1 MLIFDNETNGLI
13 PELDRIHCIAMR
25 DTKKGE
31 THRANDHGSK
41 LSIEGGVRM
50 LEEAADICG
59 HNIIGFDIPATQKV
73 YPWFVPKGRVWDTLI
88 MSQLIFTNLTDDDF
102 DRIRQHERDI
112 AAGRRVAG
120 IFPKK
125 LIGKHS
131 LEAWGWRMGIWKG
144 DYSDMMKAKGLD
156 PWESWNQEM
165 DDYCV
170 QDIRVTAKLYDKLMA
185 QGFSEESI
193 RLEHD
198 IAPILRRQEAYGFLF
213 DKEKALELEATL
225 VGLRAELVEKLR
237 AVFPPWQAKAGIL
250 IPKRDNKAKGYVTG
264 VPFQKWKTVTF
275 NPGSRQHIAGR
286 LTALY
291 GWKPT
296 EFTNDGKPKMDETTL
311 EGLKYPEVPLLIEYL
326 TVEKRLGQLSEGKQ
340 AWFKAV
346 KADGRI
352 HGRVNQNGA
361 VTGRMT
367 HSNPNMA
374 QVPSSGS
381 LYGPECRALF
391 MVPKGKKLV
400 GADASGLELRCLAHF
415 MGRWDAGSYSK
426 VILEG
431 DVHSVNGAAL
441 FGLDAD
447 TFVAGRKDETLL
459 LDAAG
464 AHPGSG
470 EYLRGL
476 NPGARSTAKVKDY
489 YDSLRNVAKTFIYAF
504 LYGAG
509 DAKIGSIVGG
519 GAKRGAELK
528 AKFLKGLPALASLIK
543 AIQTACREKGYLKG
557 LDGRKLHVRSP
568 HAALNTLLQGA
579 GAIVM
584 KKALVLLDRRLQEM
598 GLIPGTDYEFVG
610 NIHDEW
616 QIEVSEEHADAV
628 GAAATD
634 AIFRAGEHFG
644 FRCPL
649 AGEFKVG
656 NNWHDT
662 H

>member
-25 DTKKGE
+25 DTNKGE

-50 LEEAADICG
+50 LQEAADICG

-112 AAGRRVAG
+112 AAGRRIAG

-131 LEAWGWRMGIWKG
+131 LEAWGWRMGLWKG

-170 QDIRVTAKLYDKLMA
+170 QDIRVTTKLYDKLMA

-213 DKEKALELEATL
+213 DKEKGLELEATL

-250 IPKRDNKAKGYVTG
+250 IPKRDNKAKGYFTG

-311 EGLKYPEVPLLIEYL
+311 EGLKYPEIPLLIEYL

-415 MGRWDAGSYSK
+415 MGRWDAGAYAK

-431 DVHSVNGAAL
+431 DVHTTNML
-441 FGLDAD
+441 
-447 TFVAGRKDETLL
+447 
-459 LDAAG
+459 AAG
-464 AHPGSG
+464 LS
-470 EYLRGL
+470 
-476 NPGARSTAKVKDY
+476 D
-489 YDSLRNVAKTFIYAF
+489 RNQAKTFIYAF

-528 AKFLKGLPALASLIK
+528 AQFLKGLPALAALIK

-598 GLIPGTDYEFVG
+598 GLNPGTDYEFVG

>member
-1 MLIFDNETNGLI
+1 MLIFDIETNGLI
-13 PELDRIHCIAMR
+13 PELDTIHCIAMR
-25 DTKKGE
+25 DTVKGI
-31 THRANDHGSK
+31 TYRANNHGSE
-41 LSIEGGVRM
+41 LSNEAAVRM
-50 LEEAADICG
+50 LMEAADICG
-59 HNIIGFDIPATQKV
+59 QNIIGFDIPAIQKV
-73 YPWFVPKGRVWDTLI
+73 YPWFKPKGRVWDTLI
-88 MSQLIFTNLTDDDF
+88 MSQLMFTDLFNDDVK
-102 DRIRQHERDI
+102 RVRQHEKDA
-112 AAGRRVAG
+112 AAGRRTAG
-120 IFPKK
+120 IYPKK
-125 LIGKHS
+125 LMGKHS
-131 LEAWGWRMGIWKG
+131 LEAWGWRMGVWKG
-144 DYSDMMKAKGLD
+144 DYSDIMKARGLD
-156 PWESWNQEM
+156 PWAAWNQEM

-213 DKEKALELEATL
+213 NKPKGQELEATL
-225 VGLRAELVEKLR
+225 LGVRAELVEKLR
-237 AVFPPWQAKAGIL
+237 AVFPPWQQKDGII
-250 IPKRDNKAKGYVTG
+250 IPKRANKSKGYEVG

-275 NPGSRQHIAGR
+275 NPGSRAHICDR
-286 LTALY
+286 LKHLY
-291 GWKPT
+291 GWTPT
-296 EFTNDGKPKMDETTL
+296 EFTDAGTPKMDETTL
-311 EGLKYPEVPLLIEYL
+311 EGLKYPEAPLLTEYL

-367 HSNPNMA
+367 HSSPNMA

-391 MVPKGKKLV
+391 GVPKGKKQV

-415 MGRWDAGSYSK
+415 MGRWDNGAYSK

-431 DVHSVNGAAL
+431 DVHTTNQL
-441 FGLDAD
+441 
-447 TFVAGRKDETLL
+447 
-459 LDAAG
+459 AAG
-464 AHPGSG
+464 
-470 EYLRGL
+470 LL
-476 NPGARSTAKVKDY
+476 T
-489 YDSLRNVAKTFIYAF
+489 RNEAKTFIYAF

-509 DAKIGSIVGG
+509 DGKIGSIVGK
-519 GAKRGAELK
+519 GAKRGGELK
-528 AKFLKGLPALASLIK
+528 AQFLKGLPALAALIR
-543 AIQTACREKGYLKG
+543 AIQDTVRKQGYLKG
-557 LDGRKLHVRSP
+557 LDGRRVHVRSA

-584 KKALVLLDRRLQEM
+584 KKALVLLDERLQEM
-598 GLIPGTDYEFVG
+598 GYIPGINYEFVA
-610 NIHDEW
+610 NVHDEF
-616 QIEVSEEHADAV
+616 QLEVDEELAETV

-634 AIFRAGEHFG
+634 AIFRAGEYYG

-656 NNWHDT
+656 NNWHDC

>member
-1 MLIFDNETNGLI
+1 MHIFDNETNGLI
-13 PELDRIHCIAMR
+13 PELDRLHCIAIR
-25 DTKKGE
+25 DTKKGV

-41 LSIEGGVRM
+41 LSIESGVRM
-50 LEEAADICG
+50 LHEADDICG

-73 YPWFVPKGRVWDTLI
+73 YPWFNPRGQVWDTLI
-88 MSQLIFTNLTDDDF
+88 MSQLMFTDLFNDDIK
-102 DRIRQHERDI
+102 RIRQHEKD
-112 AAGRRVAG
+112 AAQGKRAAA

-125 LIGKHS
+125 LMGKHS
-131 LEAWGWRMGIWKG
+131 LEAWGWRMGVWKG
-144 DYSDMMKAKGLD
+144 DYSDIMKAKGLD
-156 PWESWNQEM
+156 PWAEWNQEM

-170 QDIRVTAKLYDKLMA
+170 QDIRVTCKLYDKLIA

-198 IAPILRRQEAYGFLF
+198 IAPILRRQEAHGFLF
-213 DKEKALELEATL
+213 NKDKALELEATL
-225 VGLRAELVEKLR
+225 IGLRAELVEKLR
-237 AVFPPWQAKAGIL
+237 AVFPPWQAKAGII
-250 IPKRDNKAKGYVTG
+250 IPKRDNKAKGYVKG

-275 NPGSRQHIAGR
+275 NPGSRQHIADR
-286 LTALY
+286 LSHLY

-296 EFTNDGKPKMDETTL
+296 EFTDQGTPKVDETTL
-311 EGLKYPEVPLLIEYL
+311 AGLKYAEAPLLTEYL

-352 HGRVNQNGA
+352 HGRVSQNGA

-415 MGRWDAGSYSK
+415 MGRWDAGEYAK

-431 DVHSVNGAAL
+431 DVHTTNMV
-441 FGLDAD
+441 
-447 TFVAGRKDETLL
+447 
-459 LDAAG
+459 AAG
-464 AHPGSG
+464 
-470 EYLRGL
+470 LT
-476 NPGARSTAKVKDY
+476 N
-489 YDSLRNVAKTFIYAF
+489 RNQAKTFIYAF

-509 DAKIGSIVGG
+509 DAKIGSIVGK

-528 AKFLKGLPALASLIK
+528 AQFLKGLPALAALIK
-543 AIQTACREKGYLKG
+543 AIKATVRAQGYLKG
-557 LDGRKLHVRSP
+557 LDGRKLHVRSD

-584 KKALVLLDRRLQEM
+584 KKALVLLDKRLQEI
-598 GLIPGTDYEFVG
+598 GLVPGTDYEFVG

-616 QIEVSEEHADAV
+616 QIEVSEEHAETV

-649 AGEFKVG
+649 AGEYKVG